1 MWQVE
6 LVDMVKQEDR
16 VGSIGLQVKQVAGQ
30 KQVILS
36 GLKMVSNQSGCKSGR
51 VRSYFSHEF
60 FFIYKENNM
69 FLSFGK
75 SCNKLLDVKCIT
87 LNSPIISRMNSVKL
101 INTYSIILKLYK
113 S

>member
-36 GLKMVSNQSGCKSGR
+36 GLKTGLSQLGCGSGWIDP
-51 VRSYFSHEF
+51 YFSHDIYIYIF
-60 FFIYKENNM
+60 FLIK
-69 FLSFGK
+69 K
-75 SCNKLLDVKCIT
+75 TTCICHLESHAT
-87 LNSPIISRMNSVKL
+87 NYLM
-101 INTYSIILKLYK
+101 
-113 S
+113 

>member
-60 FFIYKENNM
+60 F
-69 FLSFGK
+69 
-75 SCNKLLDVKCIT
+75 
-87 LNSPIISRMNSVKL
+87 
-101 INTYSIILKLYK
+101 LYIK
-113 S
+113 KTTCFCHLESHATNYLM